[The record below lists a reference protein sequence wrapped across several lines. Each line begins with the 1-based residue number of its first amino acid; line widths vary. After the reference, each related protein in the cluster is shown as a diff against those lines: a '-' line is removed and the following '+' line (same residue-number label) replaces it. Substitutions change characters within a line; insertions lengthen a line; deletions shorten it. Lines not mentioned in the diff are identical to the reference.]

1 MTSFPPPKLQYKLAV
16 IDIQEHRQSR
26 IALWRSSFMV
36 GCILSLGFLFA
47 SPLWRV
53 KDRSQ
58 IQIDGNQ
65 LVGAEIIHDVL
76 DFHYPQLVWTIN
88 VPTLTQKI
96 ESLPSIEEANI
107 SRHIT
112 PPQLII
118 SLKERVPKAIATS
131 EGHMGFLDI
140 DGEWVGQKF
149 YTNVDRNFTLPKL
162 IVHNYQP
169 NYRKSWVE
177 LYKLISLY
185 PELKINRVRWNQ
197 SGNLFL
203 QTKIGKVS
211 LGTNP
216 SRLEKQFEIMLK
228 LQNLSDRVDHNKI
241 AYIDLSNP
249 NVNLI
254 QKY

>member
-1 MTSFPPPKLQYKLAV
+1 MTSFPPSNLQYKLAV
-16 IDIQEHRQSR
+16 IDTQEHRQSR

-36 GCILSLGFLFA
+36 GCILSLGCLLA
-47 SPLWRV
+47 SPFWKV

-58 IQIDGNQ
+58 IQIEGNQ
-65 LVGAEIIHDVL
+65 LVNIETIHDVL
-76 DFHYPQLVWTIN
+76 DFHYPQLVWAIN
-88 VPTLTQKI
+88 VPTLAQKI
-96 ESLPSIEEANI
+96 EYLPSIEVVNI
-107 SRHIT
+107 NRQIM
-112 PPQLII
+112 PPQLTV
-118 SLKERVPKAIATS
+118 SLQERVPKAIATS
-131 EGHMGFLDI
+131 GGQMGFLDSN
-140 DGEWVGQKF
+140 GEWIAQKF
-149 YTNVDRNFTLPKL
+149 YTKVDRNFTLPKL

-169 NYRKSWVE
+169 NYRKSWID

-185 PELKINRVRWNQ
+185 PELKINQIRWNQ

-211 LGTNP
+211 LGTSP
-216 SRLEKQFEIMLK
+216 LRLEKQFEIMLK